1 MLIEIEV
8 GPKIG
13 DDVLE
18 NASPNPAI
26 NLHKKASGNT
36 VPEVNPRAPRPARA
50 SP

>member
-26 NLHKKASGNT
+26 NLHKKL
-36 VPEVNPRAPRPARA
+36 PEILYRR
-50 SP
+50 